1 MSSSTDSLLTSL
13 PIGSQIA
20 VVHQQFEPPSHNF
33 STHYPNPLT
42 ENFFLTSR
50 SSSRPLLSGLVGDM
64 AHRTMAD
71 ILSELEIDFGMH
83 SNGTFESAL
92 SFIERAVNWTSIAP
106 LMPERVNRVNEM
118 PARLPSLIYFPVLW
132 YAAFS
137 QSRPAELEVL
147 WSSS

>member
-20 VVHQQFEPPSHNF
+20 AVNQQFQPPSHNF
-33 STHYPNPLT
+33 STHYPNPFT
-42 ENFFLTSR
+42 ESILFSS

-71 ILSELEIDFGMH
+71 IVSELETDLGMH

-132 YAAFS
+132 
-137 QSRPAELEVL
+137 
-147 WSSS
+147 

>member
-1 MSSSTDSLLTSL
+1 MSSSSDSLLTSL

-20 VVHQQFEPPSHNF
+20 ALHQQFESQSHNF
-33 STHYPNPLT
+33 STHYPNP
-42 ENFFLTSR
+42 F

-64 AHRTMAD
+64 AHRMMAD
-71 ILSELEIDFGMH
+71 IVSELESDLGTH

-132 YAAFS
+132 YAALF
-137 QSRPAELEVL
+137 L
-147 WSSS
+147 SSPQLQVRV